1 MSYHLEQVVSPRS
14 AIFHQINQYYYFC
27 EHTCSMST
35 ATMTSKV
42 YTINNFVCE
51 SQLTDLRKITNQH
64 IYRWI
69 DSQKSRGNTG
79 RSINNRLAHLKV
91 MLRWQREMN
100 LVMPRLKLALIGKV
114 AENPPRKQCFSRDD
128 IQKVLTSANHLEW
141 LLIRL
146 CFDCGL
152 RIGELQTLQTRQF
165 CGDRITII
173 GKGRKQRYAFL
184 CPEVQERLNVWIA
197 QNQLKDYLWP
207 SPLCP
212 DKPLAICTLRSYL
225 RQAFVRAGFA
235 DFCPHDLRHSYA
247 TDLKL
252 LGVPTR
258 KIQAGL
264 GHATEAVTEK
274 YLSDLD
280 GLDLREIYQIKY
292 TER

>member
-1 MSYHLEQVVSPRS
+1 
-14 AIFHQINQYYYFC
+14 
-27 EHTCSMST
+27 
-35 ATMTSKV
+35 
-42 YTINNFVCE
+42 
-51 SQLTDLRKITNQH
+51 
-64 IYRWI
+64 
-69 DSQKSRGNTG
+69 
-79 RSINNRLAHLKV
+79 
-91 MLRWQREMN
+91 
-100 LVMPRLKLALIGKV
+100 MPRLKLALIGKV
-114 AENPPRKQCFSRDD
+114 AEDPPRKNSFSHHE
-128 IQKVLTSANHLEW
+128 IQKVLEMADTLEW

-152 RIGELQTLQTRQF
+152 RIGELQTLRTEQVHD
-165 CGDRITII
+165 DRVAII

-197 QNQLKDYLWP
+197 QNQLKGYLWP
-207 SPLCP
+207 NPIVP
-212 DKPLAICTLRSYL
+212 GKPLSTCTLRAYL
-225 RQAFVRAGFA
+225 RRAFVRAGFT

-292 TER
+292 AER